1 MTCEHVKLFHVEHQ
15 RGLSDLCCIP
25 QRAVLMHGFIRSR
38 VAYDNAIIQ
47 MTLYLFHISQRLSVF
62 NAAAELSGGIMI
74 PFRDVSIAFLAS
86 RSVVENRF

>member
-1 MTCEHVKLFHVEHQ
+1 
-15 RGLSDLCCIP
+15 
-25 QRAVLMHGFIRSR
+25 
-38 VAYDNAIIQ
+38 
-47 MTLYLFHISQRLSVF
+47 MTLYLFHISQLLSVF